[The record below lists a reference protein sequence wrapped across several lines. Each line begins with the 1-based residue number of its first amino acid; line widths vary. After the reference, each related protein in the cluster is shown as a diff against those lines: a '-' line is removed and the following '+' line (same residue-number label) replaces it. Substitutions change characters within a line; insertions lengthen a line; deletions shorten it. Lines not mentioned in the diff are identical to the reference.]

1 MPLPRP
7 LLTVLLAAAVLPV
20 SSAVAATPAADADLH
35 CGRLFD
41 ARSGKLLGPH
51 TVQVQAGRI
60 VAVSPGLP
68 STTGSGARLAS
79 STPRSASTS
88 AMTLRTC
95 CAEMRCSSS
104 TAPNSNNRLTST
116 INLRGTPSL

>member
-20 SSAVAATPAADADLH
+20 TSAVAATPAADADLH

-68 STTGSGARLAS
+68 STTGSGAIDQLPSAFGSIVFLPRIWRTITSRLRSGAS
-79 STPRSASTS
+79 STTVVFVPGKLPPPPAR
-88 AMTLRTC
+88 
-95 CAEMRCSSS
+95 
-104 TAPNSNNRLTST
+104 
-116 INLRGTPSL
+116 

>member
-68 STTGSGARLAS
+68 STTGSGAIDLRSHTCLPGWTDLHVHLGSQSSPQSYSEGFRLDPVDFA
-79 STPRSASTS
+79 
-88 AMTLRTC
+88 
-95 CAEMRCSSS
+95 
-104 TAPNSNNRLTST
+104 
-116 INLRGTPSL
+116 